1 MAAAMAL
8 VYTSSFHQDSAT
20 TAVLAFSPSH
30 LTFTPP
36 STRSTRRGLVGGT
49 HSRSNVPGSPSITPS
64 GSSTL
69 LFSTP
74 PSSSSEKRKLSRPER
89 KALEREKKERQ
100 GVKGYQNDDNNSHY
114 NKRSNRK
121 HNFNAR
127 QKELSSKGSAAEG
140 PYDLH
145 SNRISELNSDSTADD
160 VVKAIKRAQNLHDA
174 HDIRNIETFLIEKV
188 DESFAYGYRG
198 SLLARLAVAALHMSN
213 HELARKAIEV
223 RRTEHRSSMLPMES
237 SAIIRGMLRVH
248 NTTDAINLL
257 NDELSLPLAGTPL
270 DTPANQDRIKHRALS
285 LCSVASR
292 HFFEGEP
299 CLAVKACKMLVDLG
313 PSVRQSRLT
322 AASLEMPWTR
332 LIQGAAQCDSGI
344 RSGSVVPCQPDV
356 DLPCNLVYSVLN
368 AMATFPSDN
377 NDQTYE
383 ALSNSLVRRTVFV
396 TGAVTVDGCPEA
408 DRGEVVFI
416 GRSNVGKSSLVNMVT
431 NRKSLA
437 YTSKRPGKT
446 QQFNYFAVNDKSD
459 REKEIRFGDEVTG
472 EKDADSFYIV
482 DVPGFG
488 FAQVPDKQRLDW
500 SSFLS
505 KYLDTRKTLR
515 VVFHLVDG
523 RHGPIDEDVNVMRN
537 MADTLGKRV
546 KYVVV
551 LTKAD
556 KNVKGASKTNQGS
569 VSKQVLSKLRE
580 AMNKNGVGKAPILL
594 TSAETKLGRDDI
606 WRYMRL
612 AAEV

>member
-1 MAAAMAL
+1 MIVPHVTQAASVMTTMAFL
-8 VYTSSFHQDSAT
+8 FGSSYHLDFT
-20 TAVLAFSPSH
+20 TNAVMAFSP
-30 LTFTPP
+30 LTPLAARSGRPSNMHSSPTSTPLTT
-36 STRSTRRGLVGGT
+36 S
-49 HSRSNVPGSPSITPS
+49 
-64 GSSTL
+64 

-74 PSSSSEKRKLSRPER
+74 PSDKRKLSRPER
-89 KALEREKKERQ
+89 KALEREKKEQ
-100 GVKGYQNDDNNSHY
+100 KVVGYQNHRNNSNN
-114 NKRSNRK
+114 NKRPHRK
-121 HNFNAR
+121 HNFKER
-127 QKELSSKGSAAEG
+127 EQKLSSKGNAKGEG

-145 SNRISELNSDSTADD
+145 SSKISELNGESTADD
-160 VVKAIKRAQNLHDA
+160 VMKAIKRAQNLHDE
-174 HDIRNIETFLIEKV
+174 HDIRNIETFLIDEV

-237 SAIIRGMLRVH
+237 SAIIRGMLRIH

-257 NDELSLPLAGTPL
+257 DDELSLPIPGTLL
-270 DTPANQDRIKHRALS
+270 DTPSNQDRIKHRALS

-299 CLAVKACKMLVDLG
+299 CMAVKACEMLIDLG
-313 PSVRQSRLT
+313 PVVRESRLT
-322 AASLEMPWTR
+322 AETLEMPWTR
-332 LIQGAAQCDSGI
+332 IIQGAAQCESGI
-344 RSGSVVPCQPDV
+344 RSGIVIPCQPDI
-356 DLPCNLVYSVLN
+356 DLPCNLVYAVLN

-383 ALSNSLVRRTVFV
+383 ALSNSLVRRIVFV
-396 TGAVTVDGCPEA
+396 TGAVNIEGCPKA

-431 NRKSLA
+431 NRKALA

-446 QQFNYFAVNDKSD
+446 QQFNFFAVNDKVG
-459 REKEIRFGDEVTG
+459 REKEIKFGDEVTG

-488 FAQVPDKQRLDW
+488 FAQVPEKQRLDW
-500 SSFLS
+500 SAFLS
-505 KYLDTRKTLR
+505 TYVDTRKTLR

-523 RHGPIDEDVNVMRN
+523 RHGPIDEDANVMRK
-537 MADTLGKRV
+537 MADTLEKRV

-569 VSKQVLSKLRE
+569 VSKDVVSKLRE
-580 AMNKNGVGKAPILL
+580 TMKENGVGNAPILL
-594 TSAETKLGRDDI
+594 TSAETNLGRDDI

>member
-1 MAAAMAL
+1 M
-8 VYTSSFHQDSAT
+8 
-20 TAVLAFSPSH
+20 AFSPSH
-30 LTFTPP
+30 RRLTGGLLGGTVRSFGSNVNSSPSSTPSPTVLFSSPTPP
-36 STRSTRRGLVGGT
+36 
-49 HSRSNVPGSPSITPS
+49 
-64 GSSTL
+64 
-69 LFSTP
+69 
-74 PSSSSEKRKLSRPER
+74 SEKRKLSRPER
-89 KALEREKKERQ
+89 KALEREKKDQKEGPEPQRQ
-100 GVKGYQNDDNNSHY
+100 RVKGYQNDSNNNSN
-114 NKRSNRK
+114 NKRPNRK
-121 HNFNAR
+121 HNFKERER
-127 QKELSSKGSAAEG
+127 QLSGKGTKGEG

-145 SNRISELNSDSTADD
+145 SNKISELTSESTADD
-160 VVKAIKRAQNLHDA
+160 VIKAIKRAQNLHDA
-174 HDIRNIETFLIEKV
+174 HDIQNIETFLIEKV
-188 DESFAYGYRG
+188 DETFAYGYRG

-223 RRTEHRSSMLPMES
+223 RRTEHRASMLPMES

-248 NTTDAINLL
+248 NTTDAIDLL

-270 DTPANQDRIKHRALS
+270 DSPSNQDRIKHRALS

-299 CLAVKACKMLVDLG
+299 CMAVTACKMLINLG
-313 PSVRQSRLT
+313 PVVRESRLT
-322 AASLEMPWTR
+322 ADELEIPWTR
-332 LIQGAAQCDSGI
+332 IIQGAAQCESGI
-344 RSGSVVPCQPDV
+344 RSGAVVPCQPDI
-356 DLPCNLVYSVLN
+356 DLPCNLVYAVLN

-383 ALSNSLVRRTVFV
+383 ALSNALVRRIVFV
-396 TGAVTVDGCPEA
+396 TGAVTVDGIPKA

-459 REKEIRFGDEVTG
+459 REKEIKYGDVLEG

-488 FAQVPDKQRLDW
+488 FAQVPEKQRLDW

-505 KYLDTRKTLR
+505 KYLDTRNTLR

-523 RHGPIDEDVNVMRN
+523 RHGPIDEDANVMRN

-556 KNVKGASKTNQGS
+556 KNVKGASKKNQGT
-569 VSKQVLSKLRE
+569 VSKPVMNKLRE
-580 AMNKNGVGKAPILL
+580 TMKENGVGNAPILL

>member
-1 MAAAMAL
+1 M
-8 VYTSSFHQDSAT
+8 
-20 TAVLAFSPSH
+20 AFSPSH
-30 LTFTPP
+30 RRFAGGLLGGTRSYSSNARTRNSPSSTP
-36 STRSTRRGLVGGT
+36 ST
-49 HSRSNVPGSPSITPS
+49 
-64 GSSTL
+64 TL

-74 PSSSSEKRKLSRPER
+74 PSEKRKLSRPER
-89 KALEREKKERQ
+89 KALEREKKDQKGGQQQRA
-100 GVKGYQNDDNNSHY
+100 KGYQNDSNNSQN
-114 NKRSNRK
+114 NKRSHRK
-121 HNFNAR
+121 HNFKER
-127 QKELSSKGSAAEG
+127 ERELSGKGNKGEG

-145 SNRISELNSDSTADD
+145 SSRISELTSQSTADD
-160 VVKAIKRAQNLHDA
+160 VVKAIKRAQNLHDV

-188 DESFAYGYRG
+188 DETFAYGYRG

-223 RRTEHRSSMLPMES
+223 RRTEHRAAMLPMES

-248 NTTDAINLL
+248 NTTDAMNLL
-257 NDELSLPLAGTPL
+257 NDELSLPLPGTPL
-270 DTPANQDRIKHRALS
+270 DSPPNQDRIKHRALS

-299 CLAVKACKMLVDLG
+299 CMAVTACDMLIDLG
-313 PSVRQSRLT
+313 PVVRESRLT
-322 AASLEMPWTR
+322 AAELEIPWVR
-332 LIQGAAQCDSGI
+332 IIQGAAQCESRI
-344 RSGSVVPCQPDV
+344 RSGTVVPCQPDV
-356 DLPCNLVYSVLN
+356 DLPCNLVYAVLN

-383 ALSNSLVRRTVFV
+383 ALSNSLVRRIAFV
-396 TGAVTVDGCPEA
+396 TGAVNIDGCPKA

-431 NRKSLA
+431 NRRSLA

-446 QQFNYFAVNDKSD
+446 QQFNYFAVNDKPGL
-459 REKEIRFGDEVTG
+459 EKEIKYGDDVEG

-488 FAQVPDKQRLDW
+488 FAQVPEKQRLDW

-505 KYLDTRKTLR
+505 KYLATRNTLR

-523 RHGPIDEDVNVMRN
+523 RHGPIDEDANVMRN

-556 KNVKGASKTNQGS
+556 KNVKSASKKNQGT
-569 VSKQVLSKLRE
+569 VSKQVVSKLRE
-580 AMNKNGVGKAPILL
+580 TMKENGVGNAPILL
-594 TSAETKLGRDDI
+594 TSAETNLGRDDI